1 MFWLCLCMCV
11 GVCVSECTQKHSR
24 SHFFITYTNL
34 QQEEVVV
41 VAATVVTAAKANDG
55 FVRMC
60 GCFTIYALWPINGTW
75 CLLSSFFSLHRR
87 HFLSEASW
95 SAQNNKRRGNLVLSM
110 YACIH
115 AKGREIFLWKFPR
128 LSFNKKSSQPKTL
141 SGLYLFDGF
150 RTFRHRINNE

>member
-1 MFWLCLCMCV
+1 M
-11 GVCVSECTQKHSR
+11 
-24 SHFFITYTNL
+24 
-34 QQEEVVV
+34 
-41 VAATVVTAAKANDG
+41 AATVVTAAKANDG

-95 SAQNNKRRGNLVLSM
+95 SAQNNKRRGNLVLSS

-150 RTFRHRINNE
+150 RTFRHRINNEQTAKYGAPELNKHYIIDEAKEKRHPLKLME